1 MSSLNYSDTTKDLRA
16 AFMGCFKDLGVKKR
30 GSDELL
36 QQLVRKEKLRQ
47 EKTGSP
53 TQEELKVII

>member
-1 MSSLNYSDTTKDLRA
+1 
-16 AFMGCFKDLGVKKR
+16 MGCFKDLGVKKR

-53 TQEELKVII
+53 TQEELKVRYN